1 MDGTIVHCGRRG
13 EMQKNSKLHSH
24 KRSLSQPSC
33 ETGMCSSNLWARLAR
48 QLVEIFGSFMCPE
61 IPDWD
66 ACHPMLSWAKPVSRP
81 KHGFAAIQLRTSFL
95 PPHALCFHCQPEL
108 CKHWEIAAGDN
119 VSKTL
124 GSDVRACLCCIK
136 LRSHKWQAM
145 RHSLQGPNQWGS
157 LADPLR
163 FCTGRMN
170 YWGKCF
176 KMLGQMNQWTNE
188 SSSQC
193 AFEEGKGA
201 HARHWAKKFGAWLW
215 LIRLY
220 RYGTWCGFFVFLS
233 TQEYCDKPQAMKDDV
248 FSSG

>member
-13 EMQKNSKLHSH
+13 EMPKKLQINSH

-81 KHGFAAIQLRTSFL
+81 KHGFASIQLRTSFL

-145 RHSLQGPNQWGS
+145 RHSLQGPKWQASW
-157 LADPLR
+157 ADSYVKNSTFQETAAR
-163 FCTGRMN
+163 ACCSFARA
-170 YWGKCF
+170 
-176 KMLGQMNQWTNE
+176 WT
-188 SSSQC
+188 
-193 AFEEGKGA
+193 
-201 HARHWAKKFGAWLW
+201 HW
-215 LIRLY
+215 
-220 RYGTWCGFFVFLS
+220 S
-233 TQEYCDKPQAMKDDV
+233 
-248 FSSG
+248 